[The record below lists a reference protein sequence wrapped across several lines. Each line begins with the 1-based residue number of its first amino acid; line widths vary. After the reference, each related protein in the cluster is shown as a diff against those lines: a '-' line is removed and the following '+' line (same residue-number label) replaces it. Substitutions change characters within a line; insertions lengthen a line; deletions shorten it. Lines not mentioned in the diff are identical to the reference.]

1 MAFIMNENIIRK
13 ARRLVRQCETTD
25 PFRIAREA
33 GAEIFFR
40 DLGKLKGMYACIKRN
55 RYIVINQHMNAW
67 LQKLVC
73 AHELGHDQFHRELA
87 ANRWMHEFMLYNM
100 NQRSEYE
107 ANVFAAELLLRDAD
121 VIELSDGGLDIEQI
135 ARSLYSDV
143 NLVALKLGLL
153 SQRGYRFRQFDYKSD
168 FLKA

>member
-1 MAFIMNENIIRK
+1 MNEDIIKK
-13 ARRLVRQCETTD
+13 ARRLVRRCETND

-55 RYIVINQHMNAW
+55 RYIVINQHMNPW

-73 AHELGHDQFHRELA
+73 AHELGHDQFHRALA
-87 ANRWMHEFMLYNM
+87 TNRWMQEFMLYNM
-100 NQRSEYE
+100 NQRPEYE
-107 ANVFAAELLLRDAD
+107 ANVFAAELLLRDKD
-121 VIELSDGGLDIEQI
+121 IIELSDGGLDIEQI
-135 ARSLYSDV
+135 ARAVYSDV

-153 SQRGYRFRQFDYKSD
+153 SQKGYNFRQFDYKSD
-168 FLKA
+168 FLKM

>member
-1 MAFIMNENIIRK
+1 MNDNIIKK
-13 ARRLVRQCETTD
+13 ARRLVRQCESND

-55 RYIVINQHMNAW
+55 RYIVINQSMSPW

-73 AHELGHDQFHRELA
+73 AHELGHDQFHRSLA
-87 ANRWMHEFMLYNM
+87 TNRWMQEFMLYNM
-100 NQRSEYE
+100 NQRPEYE
-107 ANVFAAELLLRDAD
+107 ANVFAAELLLQDKD
-121 VIELSDGGLDIEQI
+121 IIELSDGGFDIEQI
-135 ARSLYSDV
+135 ARSMYSDV

-153 SQRGYRFRQFDYKSD
+153 SQKGYKFRQFDYRSD
-168 FLKA
+168 FLKI

>member
-1 MAFIMNENIIRK
+1 MNDNIIKR
-13 ARRLVRQCETTD
+13 ARRLVRECETND

-33 GAEIFFR
+33 GTEVVFR
-40 DLGKLKGMYACIKRN
+40 DLGQLKGMYACIKRN
-55 RYIVINQHMNAW
+55 RYIVINQHMGAW

-87 ANRWMHEFMLYNM
+87 VNRWMYEFMLYNM
-100 NQRSEYE
+100 NQRPEYE
-107 ANVFAAELLLRDAD
+107 ANVFAAELLLRDMD
-121 VIELSDGGLDIEQI
+121 IIEMSDSGLDIEQI

-153 SQRGYRFRQFDYKSD
+153 TQRGYRFRQFDYKND

>member
-1 MAFIMNENIIRK
+1 MLNEKIIKR
-13 ARRLVRQCETTD
+13 ASRLVRIYETAD

-33 GAEIFFR
+33 GAEVYFR

-55 RYIVINQHMNAW
+55 RFIVVNQYMNAW

-87 ANRWMHEFMLYNM
+87 TNRWMHEFMLYNM
-100 NQRSEYE
+100 NQRPEYE
-107 ANVFAAELLLRDAD
+107 ANVFAAELLLRDED
-121 VIELSDGGLDIEQI
+121 IIELSDGGLDIEQI

-153 SQRGYRFRQFDYKSD
+153 SQKGYSFRQFDYRSD
-168 FLKA
+168 FLKV

>member
-1 MAFIMNENIIRK
+1 MNENIRK
-13 ARRLVRQCETTD
+13 RAGQLVRQCDTND

-33 GAEIFFR
+33 GAEVHFR

-55 RYIVINQHMNAW
+55 RYIVINQHMNVW

-87 ANRWMHEFMLYNM
+87 TNRWIHEFMLYNM
-100 NQRSEYE
+100 NQRPEYE
-107 ANVFAAELLLRDAD
+107 ANVFAAELLLRDTD
-121 VIELSDGGLDIEQI
+121 IIEMSDSGLDIEQI

-153 SQRGYRFRQFDYKSD
+153 SQRGYRFRQFDYRSD
-168 FLKA
+168 FLKS